1 MCSLSTNQGEDIP
14 KPKKTTTSMAMASQV
29 YGQPKPHPKKTTHK
43 PPPKKTPH
51 KPASG
56 SSRLKTK
63 QSPSSKTQTLD
74 SGPPLVVNHKTRSA
88 KSIAPV
94 AHRHTASV
102 PKSESENVA
111 RVKSLMHCKKAEGG
125 SESTLE
131 MGRGDEVAPGDGR
144 EGKSECFQLHTSG

>member
-14 KPKKTTTSMAMASQV
+14 KPKKITTSMAMASQV
-29 YGQPKPHPKKTTHK
+29 YGQPKPPLEKTTHK

-63 QSPSSKTQTLD
+63 QSPSSKTRPLD

-88 KSIAPV
+88 KSVTPV
-94 AHRHTASV
+94 AHRHTASM
-102 PKSESENVA
+102 PKSESDVV
-111 RVKSLMHCKKAEGG
+111 RVRSLMHCKKAEGG
-125 SESTLE
+125 RESTLE

-144 EGKSECFQLHTSG
+144 EGKSECFQLHTGG